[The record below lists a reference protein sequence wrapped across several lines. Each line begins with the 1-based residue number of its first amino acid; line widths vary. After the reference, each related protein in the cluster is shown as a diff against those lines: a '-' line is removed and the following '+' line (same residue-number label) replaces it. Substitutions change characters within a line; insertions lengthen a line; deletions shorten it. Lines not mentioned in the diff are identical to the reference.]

1 MDRRHVS
8 TNNKRLKRKNMSI
21 TESLTKI
28 RMSALKEAR
37 NKFGFSSVWTA
48 NGKIVQRRR
57 WYKYQGLFWLIKWQA
72 GVVLRE
78 NRVFFILMTSFYFY
92 LLGGVFTKH
101 SKTVGY
107 FVFLILFRSILPLIK
122 IILIKTQFVHFISL
136 NITILLCLQFANLDC
151 NKILTSISQLYHL
164 TISCVKTNGQ

>member
-1 MDRRHVS
+1 MFG
-8 TNNKRLKRKNMSI
+8 
-21 TESLTKI
+21 EQTKTKAI
-28 RMSALKEAR
+28 
-37 NKFGFSSVWTA
+37 
-48 NGKIVQRRR
+48 QRPR
-57 WYKYQGLFWLIKWQA
+57 
-72 GVVLRE
+72 
-78 NRVFFILMTSFYFY
+78 FILIDIVASRSFVMEKQELFLIFMVSFYFY
-92 LLGGVFTKH
+92 LFGGFFTKH
-101 SKTVGY
+101 SKTVSY

>member
-1 MDRRHVS
+1 MFRQQ
-8 TNNKRLKRKNMSI
+8 
-21 TESLTKI
+21 TERYCMKKKVIQRPRFILIDKVASRSCVT
-28 RMSALKEAR
+28 
-37 NKFGFSSVWTA
+37 
-48 NGKIVQRRR
+48 GK
-57 WYKYQGLFWLIKWQA
+57 QG
-72 GVVLRE
+72 
-78 NRVFFILMTSFYFY
+78 FFILMTSFYFY

-164 TISCVKTNGQ
+164 TISCVKINGE